1 MKISY
6 LAATFALMLTLP
18 VCAKDSITLKE
29 THRVTNN
36 TNLYVEV
43 PIGEVF
49 LATHNSDKVQIKV
62 VVTPEDNNS
71 FSDED
76 VSDAELQIKVDGND
90 VYFAVNKK
98 EAPQDWK
105 IMLPKSAN
113 IDLDV
118 GVGAV
123 EISGVEKTLNIDLG
137 VGEVIADIAVNN
149 YRQIDLDA
157 GVGDIKIKGIN
168 HAKVESSIVSESLD
182 WRGKGKYKLKIDVGV
197 GGIEVNFQQPLPPPT
212 RGVRK

>member
-1 MKISY
+1 MFY
-6 LAATFALMLTLP
+6 LAATLALMIALP
-18 VCAKDSITLKE
+18 VGADESITLKQ
-29 THRVTNN
+29 THRVTSD
-36 TNLYVEV
+36 TNLYFDV
-43 PIGEVF
+43 PVGEVF
-49 LATHNSDKVQIKV
+49 VATYDGDKVQIKV

-123 EISGVEKTLNIDLG
+123 EISGVEKTLKIDLG

-149 YRQIDLDA
+149 YRRIDLDA

-182 WRGKGKYKLKIDVGV
+182 WRGKGKYKLEIDVGV
-197 GGIEVNFQQPLPPPT
+197 GGIEVNFQSKSS
-212 RGVRK
+212 RKPRSNLRQ

>member
-36 TNLYVEV
+36 TNLYFEV

-62 VVTPEDNNS
+62 VLTAKDNNRLN
-71 FSDED
+71 DED
-76 VSDAELQIKVDGND
+76 VSNAQLQMEVDGDN
-90 VYFAVNKK
+90 VYFAVDKK
-98 EAPQDWK
+98 DTAQDWK

-118 GVGAV
+118 GVGAI
-123 EISGVEKTLNIDLG
+123 EIEGVKKNLNIDLG

-149 YRQIDLDA
+149 YRRIDLDA
-157 GVGDIKIKGIN
+157 GVGGIKIKGLSRT
-168 HAKVESSIVSESLD
+168 KVESGIVSESLD
-182 WRGKGKYKLKIDVGV
+182 WRGSGKYKLKIDVGV